1 MKEFIIEGG
10 HLLSGEIKISGAKN
24 AALALIPAAL
34 LSNKKVKI
42 YNVPNISDIENIKEI
57 LRHLNVKMKETK
69 EYLEIDASKLINA
82 PIPESISTKL
92 RASYYFMA
100 ALLGREK
107 KVVMHFPGG
116 CNIGKRPI
124 DQTLKGFVGL
134 GATIDMIDDCY
145 TITADNLKGSKI
157 YLDMPSVGATI
168 NTLIASVLAEGTTI
182 IENAAKEPEIVNVA
196 EMLNNMGANIKG
208 AGTSTIEINGVKEHH
223 EAEVKVIPDR
233 IEAGTYVLAGALVGN
248 NLKIEN
254 IVLEH
259 IEALINKLEEMG
271 FEMIKTNT
279 SITISANKEM
289 KPANITTKGYPGF
302 PTDLQQ
308 PIVTLLSVCKGYSIV
323 EETIYENRFNN
334 VEYLNKLGAN
344 ITINKRKLFIEGVE
358 NLYGTEVEATDL
370 RAGACLLLAAL
381 IAEGTTTIKNA
392 DYILRGYE
400 SITEKL
406 KNVGAKIELEE
417 YNKVGI

>member
-82 PIPESISTKL
+82 PVPEEISKKL

-208 AGTSTIEINGVKEHH
+208 AGTSTIEINGVKELH

>member
-82 PIPESISTKL
+82 PVPEEISKKL

-168 NTLIASVLAEGTTI
+168 NTLIASVLADGTTI

-208 AGTSTIEINGVKEHH
+208 AGTSTIEINGVKELH

>member
-82 PIPESISTKL
+82 PVPEEISKKL

-145 TITADNLKGSKI
+145 TITAENLKGSKI

-208 AGTSTIEINGVKEHH
+208 AGTSTIEINGVKELHD
-223 EAEVKVIPDR
+223 AEVKVIPDR

>member
-57 LRHLNVKMKETK
+57 LRHLNVKMQETK

-82 PIPESISTKL
+82 PVPEEISKKL

-168 NTLIASVLAEGTTI
+168 NTLIAAVLADGTTI

-208 AGTSTIEINGVKEHH
+208 AGTSTIEINGVKELL

-289 KPANITTKGYPGF
+289 KPTNITTKGYPGF

-381 IAEGTTTIKNA
+381 IAQGTTTIKNA

-400 SITEKL
+400 NITEKL

>member
-82 PIPESISTKL
+82 PVPEEISKKL

-168 NTLIASVLAEGTTI
+168 NTLIASVLADGTTI

-208 AGTSTIEINGVKEHH
+208 AGTSTIEINGVKELH

-308 PIVTLLSVCKGYSIV
+308 PIVALLSVCKGYSIV

>member
-10 HLLSGEIKISGAKN
+10 HLLSGKIKISGAKN

-82 PIPESISTKL
+82 PVPEEISKKL

-208 AGTSTIEINGVKEHH
+208 AGTSTIEINGVKELH

-358 NLYGTEVEATDL
+358 KLYGTEVEATDL

>member
-82 PIPESISTKL
+82 PVPEEISKKL

-100 ALLGREK
+100 ALLGREN

-208 AGTSTIEINGVKEHH
+208 AGTSTIEINGVKELH